1 MIAFLI
7 RLSQAANAP
16 GSQAKPPKSG
26 CVLSIPESMFA
37 TVTPLPVAW
46 SAVSPG
52 AAGASAP
59 SAPAVRSSRQ
69 TAGGAPVSGPSVAVA
84 V

>member
-1 MIAFLI
+1 MIAFLM
-7 RLSQAANAP
+7 RLWQGANVP
-16 GSQAKPPKSG
+16 GWQAKPPKSG
-26 CVLSIPESMFA
+26 CVLSMPESMMA
-37 TVTPLPVAW
+37 TDTPLPVAW

-59 SAPAVRSSRQ
+59 SAPAVRSSRH